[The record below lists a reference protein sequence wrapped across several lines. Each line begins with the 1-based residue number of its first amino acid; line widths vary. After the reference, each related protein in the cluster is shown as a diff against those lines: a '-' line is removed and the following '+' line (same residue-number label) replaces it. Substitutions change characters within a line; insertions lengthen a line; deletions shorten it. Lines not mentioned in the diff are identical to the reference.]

1 MRHKWRPSPVCR
13 KHTHNLHMGMNNN
26 QTSCASVSAALHQS
40 CMKYRSH
47 HYPCNYLSRQTYR
60 KDNNRACVQEKSD
73 MVCLLARTKKDEPYP
88 LAFFT
93 DYIIFDT
100 IRTIRTIFGNTALIS
115 CESSHMTDNHRLSCS
130 LASSP
135 TEEDTSI

>member
-1 MRHKWRPSPVCR
+1 
-13 KHTHNLHMGMNNN
+13 MGMNNN

-60 KDNNRACVQEKSD
+60 KDNNRACVQDKGD

-88 LAFFT
+88 LVFFT
-93 DYIIFDT
+93 YNIISPVSGPL
-100 IRTIRTIFGNTALIS
+100 RSGLIYYAEIPVYS
-115 CESSHMTDNHRLSCS
+115 LLRRVRSVISQNVPCRCFPAHAIDVMTDDDPSQFRLFQY
-130 LASSP
+130 LV
-135 TEEDTSI
+135 